1 MAVTDAPSWVPAGIQ
16 AWAEPGVVPG
26 VQDAPEQAVPAEAV
40 LGAAALG
47 QGAVA
52 VLERVLAAV
61 QERAF
66 AA

>member
-1 MAVTDAPSWVPAGIQ
+1 
-16 AWAEPGVVPG
+16 